1 MNRLT
6 YLLLPATVAV
16 VAIGCSA
23 HKPPAAVADTTAA
36 SNDSGITITA
46 AQRGQIQTAVV
57 VRGPFNPEIVTTG
70 TVNFN
75 GDKST
80 QVIAP
85 ISGPVSRVL
94 VDLGDSVHTGEALAL
109 VSSPDFASAI
119 ADFRKAQ
126 TEWANAKRI
135 ETLDEKL
142 FANDA
147 LARADLD
154 QARSDLAS
162 ADADRE
168 ASLQELS
175 SLGVDSA
182 SIDAIRDGRQ
192 APGAVSAIRA
202 PIPGMIV
209 ERLITPGQLLAA
221 GTTPA
226 FTIADLSSVWVLANV
241 FQGDVG
247 SVHIGSPA
255 MVSIEGTTDSFPG
268 KVDDVG
274 AEVDPSSKATAV
286 RIVVP
291 NRDRALR
298 NNMLV
303 DVDLRGT
310 RAKVGIVIPVP
321 AVMRDDENLPF
332 VFLDA
337 GNDQFLRHRIT
348 LGGRSGNQYE
358 VLDGLQP
365 GDHVVTQGA
374 LFLQEAGAQ

>member
-1 MNRLT
+1 MNRRIC
-6 YLLLPATVAV
+6 TVLSAAV
-16 VAIGCSA
+16 IVGVAGCSS
-23 HKPPAAVADTTAA
+23 HKAPPPADTTAA
-36 SNDSGITITA
+36 GDSGVTITA
-46 AQRGQIQTAVV
+46 AQRGQIQTEVAT
-57 VRGPFNPEIVTTG
+57 RRSFNPDVVTTG

-94 VDLGDSVHTGEALAL
+94 VDLGDSVHAGQALAL
-109 VSSPDFASAI
+109 VASPDFASAV

-126 TEWANAKRI
+126 TEWANANRI
-135 ETLDEKL
+135 ATLDEKL

-162 ADADRE
+162 ADADRD
-168 ASLQELS
+168 ASLQQLS
-175 SLGVDSA
+175 ALGVDSA
-182 SIDAIRDGRQ
+182 SIEAIRAGKP

-202 PIPGMIV
+202 PIAGLIV

-221 GTTPA
+221 GATPA
-226 FTIADLSSVWVLANV
+226 FTIADLSTVWVMANV
-241 FQGDVG
+241 FESDIGR
-247 SVHIGSPA
+247 VHLGSPA
-255 MVSIEGTTDSFPG
+255 VVSIEGTTDSFPG
-268 KVDDVG
+268 RVDFIG

-291 NRDRALR
+291 NRGRALR

-310 RAKVGIVIPVP
+310 RATTGIVIPVSS
-321 AVMRDDENLPF
+321 VMRDDENLPF

-337 GNDQFLRHRIT
+337 GNNRFLRRRIT
-348 LGGRSGNQYE
+348 LGGRSGNSYE

-365 GDHVVTQGA
+365 GEHVVTQGA
-374 LFLQEAGAQ
+374 LYLQEAGAQ